1 MVHVTIVTVIII
13 IIITVIIIII
23 ITIITI
29 IIIIIITIIIIII
42 AGFTQKLDNKIQRLI
57 HYQFKFSMTKNAK
70 SPAFGGISHVLHDD
84 KENVSSFQTA

>member
-23 ITIITI
+23 ITIIIITI
-29 IIIIIITIIIIII
+29 IIIIIIIITIIIIIIII

-57 HYQFKFSMTKNAK
+57 HYQFKFSMTKNAE
-70 SPAFGGISHVLHDD
+70 SPAFWGYI
-84 KENVSSFQTA
+84 TCIT